1 MVRSVSA
8 DEPDAIERLTRSGW
22 PDLRHLWNREARG
35 YPPIEKN
42 KNIVLTELEI
52 IPRKVWPGVAFGKAG
67 EPTKI
72 DVIIKVRDLREPAD
86 TEYHREMT
94 VTPEFLDVTGT
105 PAGKMKV
112 DKFRME
118 MWVDGEYSCEILPDK
133 VEERSFTI
141 TDSRMIESHTD
152 HGPLYY
158 EKLGSEIKLLKESRF
173 TAPID
178 ELMHEIPKAFEMLK
192 DMEYEVK
199 SVSSWDDPASD
210 PLADIRRYAIMVED
224 KEGMTSMMTDADLRK
239 RLAEMAAADRARLET
254 ETLDEKMYREEYMRE
269 KRTEELS
276 RLHREGKL
284 KYEPTHPTRAKMPF
298 PRPAA
303 TARRC
308 DVSINEATGKVSC
321 ACWTTG
327 RQWCEAMD
335 KWLTSTASSAITT
348 LHNQEMRAL
357 GGRSP
362 VSGSVLL
369 PIAPGYCLM
378 RVDLGHRANGDSRI
392 PGVVVMTDASNHDL
406 TIDLS
411 RDNADTVSVAL
422 DMFRRYY
429 RMFPEFDNFNLVVQK
444 IHNFQVTT
452 NPEIKSAN
460 RVNKN
465 PFGCTSPMH
474 GVMSDRQLMEAIIKP
489 PYGVTLENIVLGNVY
504 SIRAMRLCVHC
515 NPENYDFSTDVP

>member
-1 MVRSVSA
+1 MARSVSA
-8 DEPDAIERLTRSGW
+8 DEPDAIERLIRSGW

-35 YPPIEKN
+35 YPPFEKHKDIELT
-42 KNIVLTELEI
+42 VLDI
-52 IPRKVWPGVAFGKAG
+52 HPIKSWPPDRFGGSSPYMMGGG
-67 EPTKI
+67 ETKKLN
-72 DVIIKVRDLREPAD
+72 VIMRVRDWREPAV
-86 TEYHREMT
+86 TEYQREMEL
-94 VTPEFLDVTGT
+94 TPEFFDVTGA
-105 PAGKMKV
+105 PKGKMKV

-118 MWVDGEYSCEILPDK
+118 MYIDNEFSGEVVPDK
-133 VEERSFTI
+133 MERSFTVSDLRMVEPI
-141 TDSRMIESHTD
+141 TS
-152 HGPLYY
+152 P
-158 EKLGSEIKLLKESRF
+158 IKDMKMSRF
-173 TAPID
+173 TAPIE
-178 ELMHEIPKAFEMLK
+178 ELMREIPDAFEMLK

-199 SVSSWDDPASD
+199 SVSSWDDPDAD
-210 PLADIRRYAIMVED
+210 PLSDIRRYAIMVKD
-224 KEGMTSMMTDADLRK
+224 KEGVSSMMTDADLREK
-239 RLAEMAAADRARLET
+239 MRALAKADRARIEMET
-254 ETLDEKMYREEYMRE
+254 MDDKLYREEYDRE
-269 KRTEELS
+269 IRAKHTAEIK
-276 RLHREGKL
+276 RLHERGKIE
-284 KYEPTHPTRAKMPF
+284 YPDGIAKRPRPPF
-298 PRPAA
+298 PGGV

-378 RVDLGHRANGDSRI
+378 RVDLGHRASADSRI

-429 RMFPEFDNFNLVVQK
+429 RTFPEFDKFNLVVQK

-452 NPEIKSAN
+452 DPAIKKDN